1 MNQIKA
7 DLKNFHLSDY
17 LILIGICSL
26 FLPHT
31 LTIIVFVGIVCVAF
45 FKLDLI
51 EDLKKQKG
59 KAFIYGF
66 IFLEILVSLFY
77 RNWTGLAVSFSF
89 FLLFLYIAFY
99 QAHTSEKL
107 FSYLIECSL
116 ICSFLLCFYVLF
128 QFNQISIANGY
139 HFSDFHIFN
148 SPKRRIVATFQNAN
162 IYALM
167 LEFMLAVCLYRFLQ
181 TKKYVLKAWYVFL
194 ALFQFSIILLTG
206 CRAALVPL
214 IFVIPIMLLLS
225 KEKKLFVLYL
235 VFIVLLLAAVF
246 THPNLIPRFNDF
258 STIESRLK
266 IWKTAIK
273 GIQAHPLF
281 GNGPWTYNYIYAS
294 YHGHKAVFCHN
305 IYLEMLSSFGII
317 GTIPLLG
324 IIGILFKQVFASKK
338 RDALLFSLMLSC
350 LVIVAIHGL
359 VDGTLYPIKTNLFL
373 LMILSS
379 NFKK

>member
-7 DLKNFHLSDY
+7 DLKHFQLSDY

-31 LTIIVFVGIVCVAF
+31 LTILVFVGIVCAAF
-45 FKLDLI
+45 FRLNFI

-66 IFLEILVSLFY
+66 ILLEILVSLFY

-89 FLLFLYIAFY
+89 LLLFLYIAFY

-107 FSYLIECSL
+107 LSYMIECSL
-116 ICSFLLCFYVLF
+116 FCSFLLCFYALF

-139 HFSDFHIFN
+139 QFSDFHIFN

-167 LEFMLAVCLYRFLQ
+167 LEFMLALCLYRFLQ
-181 TKKYVLKAWYVFL
+181 TKKYLYKAWYVFL

-225 KEKKLFVLYL
+225 KQKKLFVLYL
-235 VFIVLLLAAVF
+235 VFIVVLLSIVF
-246 THPNLIPRFNDF
+246 MHPNLIPRFNDF

-266 IWKTAIK
+266 IWRTAIK
-273 GIQAHPLF
+273 GIQAHPFF
-281 GNGPWTYNYIYAS
+281 GNGPWTYNYIYES

-324 IIGILFKQVFASKK
+324 IIGILLKQVFACKK
-338 RDALLFSLMLSC
+338 SNALLFSLMMSC
-350 LVIVAIHGL
+350 IVIVAIHGL
-359 VDGTLYPIKTNLFL
+359 VDGTLYPAKTNLFL
-373 LMILSS
+373 LMILTSYSS
-379 NFKK
+379 K